1 MVKQKVTK
9 SWQESISKEQ
19 PKSNPR
25 KKGGKLKWLVLTLVC
40 LLLIVYL
47 AYVAYISEPPDQFN
61 VIDKAIESA
70 GVETLGQLTNGYIF
84 GNTLAMIGQ
93 TLLHKKGGYLSN
105 DVFPGPLIDNMPSWE
120 YGAIVMLRDGTSA
133 LRNHFG
139 RSQSQSRENADLSR
153 AEPYFYNLHDSYMF
167 PATEVEYGEGI
178 KHLQNYLRDLNL
190 RGRNAEFFARADNL
204 DNYLQAVLK
213 RLGDY
218 SFRLTASSIQTERY
232 VENVDGRNVVVTKTP
247 WTDVDDVFWEARG
260 ATWALLH
267 IFRAI
272 EADFSATLKSKAAD
286 ATMTQIIQEL
296 EDSQAET
303 LSPVILNGDGFGL
316 FANYSLTLANH
327 IARATAATIDLRE
340 LMLRG

>member
-1 MVKQKVTK
+1 
-9 SWQESISKEQ
+9 
-19 PKSNPR
+19 
-25 KKGGKLKWLVLTLVC
+25 
-40 LLLIVYL
+40 LLIIYL
-47 AYVAYISEPPDQFN
+47 AYITYISEPPDQFD
-61 VIDKAIESA
+61 VLDRAVETAS
-70 GVETLGQLTNGYIF
+70 VETLGQLTNGYIF
-84 GNTLAMIGQ
+84 GNTLAIIGE

-120 YGAIVMLRDGTSA
+120 YGAIVMLRDGASA
-133 LRNHFG
+133 LRNQFS

-153 AEPYFYNLHDSYMF
+153 VEPYFYNLHDSYMF
-167 PATEVEYGEGI
+167 PATEDEYGAGI
-178 KHLQNYLRDLNL
+178 EHLHNYLRDLNK
-190 RGRNAEFFARADNL
+190 RGRGAEFFARADNL
-204 DNYLQAVLK
+204 DFYLQAILK

-218 SFRLTASSIQTERY
+218 SFRLTASSVQTQRY
-232 VENVDGRNVVVTKTP
+232 VENVDGKHILVTKTP
-247 WTDVDDVFWEARG
+247 WTEVDDVFWEARG

-272 EADFSATLKSKAAD
+272 NVDFSATLKSKGAE

-296 EDSQAET
+296 EDAQAKT

-327 IARATAATIDLRE
+327 IARATAGTIDLRE